1 MWRPLTPTRAW
12 QLYQLLRT
20 VGALGV
26 SICFAW
32 GVSDVRLLAD
42 IEGVLAL
49 TALAA
54 GPILTALGQ
63 AYLRTLGAAA
73 PADQRGVLLGFQQVG
88 ALLVMGAAGVLA
100 LMAAL
105 SDAPTVPLLAMGL
118 LLSLAPAPL
127 LELSALTQRQLGLL
141 LQLGLVQGLGLP
153 LLAGAVALGAPEAA
167 LVYFG
172 LVMALRLL
180 LRPPLQRMT
189 TGLWGTEQTR
199 ERFPWPLWGLLLL
212 SALAAAG
219 ADALDAVLVRG
230 ALSEQAF
237 LTFRYGARE
246 LPLTLVLA
254 TAVSSAM
261 AHRLAQSAWANDR
274 VAALVELRRE
284 HAQLLP
290 ICFGATAV
298 ILLMSDVL
306 VGAVYPP
313 AFAEAARLIDLYA
326 LLVIVR
332 VLLPQAVLLGLG
344 HTRALVTASMTEL
357 ILHVGLTLALLPL
370 LGLYAPA
377 LAALTA
383 YAYEKVYLL
392 LALRSAGVRMGE
404 VVDLP
409 RWGAYSLGLFLLY
422 AAKEVWL

>member
-1 MWRPLTPTRAW
+1 MWSPLTPTRAW
-12 QLYQLLRT
+12 QLYQLLRAL
-20 VGALGV
+20 GALGV

-32 GVSDVRLLAD
+32 GVSDVRLLAEF
-42 IEGVLAL
+42 EGVLAL
-49 TALAA
+49 STLAS
-54 GPILTALGQ
+54 GPLLTALGQ
-63 AYLRTLGAAA
+63 AYLRTLGTAT
-73 PADQRGVLLGFQQVG
+73 PADQRGVQLRFQQVG
-88 ALLVMGAAGVLA
+88 TFLLLGAAGVLG

-105 SDAPTVPLLAMGL
+105 SESPTVPLLAMGL
-118 LLSLAPAPL
+118 LLSLAPSPL

-141 LQLGLVQGLGLP
+141 VTLGLVQALGLP
-153 LLAGAVALGAPEAA
+153 LLAVAVALGASEAA

-172 LVMALRLL
+172 LVMGVRVL

-189 TGLWGTEQTR
+189 TGVWGVESTR
-199 ERFPWPLWGLLLL
+199 AQFPWPLWGLLML
-212 SALAAAG
+212 SAVAAAG

-230 ALSEQAF
+230 LLSESAF

-254 TAVSSAM
+254 TAVSGAM

-274 VAALVELRRE
+274 TAALAELRRE
-284 HAQLLP
+284 HTRLLP
-290 ICFGATAV
+290 ICFGATGAV
-298 ILLMSDVL
+298 LLLSDAL
-306 VGAVYPP
+306 VGVVYPP
-313 AFAEAARLIDLYA
+313 AYAEAARLIDVYA

-357 ILHVGLTLALLPL
+357 ILHVGLTLALQPL

-392 LALRSAGVRMGE
+392 LALRRAGVRIGE
-404 VVDLP
+404 VVDVP
-409 RWGAYSLGLFLLY
+409 RWGAYSLGLLMLY
-422 AAKEVWL
+422 AAKEFWL